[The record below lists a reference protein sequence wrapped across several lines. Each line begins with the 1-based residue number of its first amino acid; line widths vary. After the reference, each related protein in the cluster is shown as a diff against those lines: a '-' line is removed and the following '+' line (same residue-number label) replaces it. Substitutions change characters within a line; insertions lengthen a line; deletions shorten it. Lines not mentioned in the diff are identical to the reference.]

1 MGLVLLDFVVEQL
14 GVGQRM
20 VDHERPAKAR
30 AKGHLRLGAKADSGA
45 SDLAGVAG
53 NEMVDGLVGREF
65 GDGRHNPGRVASEEN
80 DVFGMTGAF
89 FGQMIFDVRERMG
102 RTGVFG
108 DGVIIEV
115 EVAGDGIEG
124 DVFEDGAKTAGAGVD
139 LWLGVVGKTNHLGV
153 SPISWRLG
161 SAERVVL
168 PVPER
173 PKKMATSPEEPTFR
187 GAVHGKHALQR
198 EKTIQNGENSLLDFA
213 GVTGAA
219 DDGEA
224 FAEIDED
231 EG

>member
-124 DVFEDGAKTAGAGVD
+124 DVFEDGAKTAGPGVD
-139 LWLGVVGKTNHLGV
+139 VARRRRKDE
-153 SPISWRLG
+153 SPWRLADKLALG
-161 SAERVVL
+161 I
-168 PVPER
+168 
-173 PKKMATSPEEPTFR
+173 
-187 GAVHGKHALQR
+187 GGKS
-198 EKTIQNGENSLLDFA
+198 GFA
-213 GVTGAA
+213 GAGKAEENGHVAGRANVSRSSAWKARLAA
-219 DDGEA
+219 GEDNS
-224 FAEIDED
+224 ER
-231 EG
+231 